1 MCVCVCVCVC
11 VCECEY
17 ISWAWVQHG
26 VVAGSVLQVPI
37 NGGPKGILVCQQL
50 HIYSSTSSARY
61 HYFVGFL
68 FCFALFSNIPLYTPQ
83 NINNNHHWLWILL
96 EEEEGDETE
105 EDVAEGE
112 QEIETMIM
120 ICMMMLMVLISFC
133 FLFRTYCIFHNQ
145 KYIPFWWWKISQ

>member
-1 MCVCVCVCVC
+1 MNTFLSQMCTEVVIRDTGILTDCSVYNSEREWYNIYVCMCV
-11 VCECEY
+11 Y
-17 ISWAWVQHG
+17 TSWAWVQHG

-83 NINNNHHWLWILL
+83 NIN
-96 EEEEGDETE
+96 D
-105 EDVAEGE
+105 
-112 QEIETMIM
+112 
-120 ICMMMLMVLISFC
+120 
-133 FLFRTYCIFHNQ
+133 NQ
-145 KYIPFWWWKISQ
+145 H